1 MNHGIVLLV
10 VLATLSVAD
19 HHGCNG
25 QQSNPTSLPLPP
37 PLFPPPPSEPAIVV
51 NCCNEQ
57 FAPPQPFLLPPPPPP
72 FLYGSDPYNY
82 YYYNDD
88 SKSGINIVMIVV
100 VAAIA
105 IVLLIAIVLIER
117 KFRTISLGLELLYT
131 ILGSI
136 VKSLGGIST
145 GIGNI
150 SKGVDNINS
159 GIGKISSSVDKILD
173 LLGDRVLK
181 LQSGACYLPKEK
193 IGGQDAHFICTAE
206 QAIGVADGVG
216 GQTKMGVDSAIYAC
230 ELMAHSVAAIQEEPR
245 GSIDLSRVLEKAY
258 VSTKSKG
265 SSTACMLALSDQ
277 GLHAVNLGDSGF
289 LVVRDGCTIFRSPVQ
304 QHEFNYPYQLES
316 GGSDLPSS
324 AQMFTLQ
331 VTPGDVIIAGTD
343 GLFDNLYN
351 SEVTAVVVHA
361 VRAGLGPQVTAQK
374 IAALA
379 RQRAQDKHRQT
390 PFSTAAQD
398 AGITHYGG
406 KLDDITVVVSYV
418 ASSNSNPEE

>member
-1 MNHGIVLLV
+1 
-10 VLATLSVAD
+10 
-19 HHGCNG
+19 
-25 QQSNPTSLPLPP
+25 
-37 PLFPPPPSEPAIVV
+37 
-51 NCCNEQ
+51 
-57 FAPPQPFLLPPPPPP
+57 
-72 FLYGSDPYNY
+72 
-82 YYYNDD
+82 
-88 SKSGINIVMIVV
+88 MIVV

-105 IVLLIAIVLIER
+105 IVLLVAIVLIER

-131 ILGSI
+131 ILESI

-150 SKGVDNINS
+150 SKGVDNINL

-181 LQSGACYLPKEK
+181 LQSGACCLPHPDKEET
-193 IGGQDAHFICTAE
+193 GGDDAHFICTAE

-216 GQTKMGVDSAIYAC
+216 GWVDEGVNSGMYAR
-230 ELMAHSVAAIQEEPR
+230 ELMDHCVAAIQEEPR

-277 GLHAVNLGDSGF
+277 GLHVVNLGYSGF
-289 LVVRDGCTIFRSPVQ
+289 LVVRDGCTMFRSPVQ
-304 QHEFNYPYQLES
+304 QHEFNYPYQL
-316 GGSDLPSS
+316 GGGNDLPSS

-331 VTPGDVIIAGTD
+331 VAPGDVIIASTD

-379 RQRAQDKHRQT
+379 RQ
-390 PFSTAAQD
+390 
-398 AGITHYGG
+398 
-406 KLDDITVVVSYV
+406 
-418 ASSNSNPEE
+418 